1 MYTVQANGIER
12 IVIQKLPDK
21 LEALNL
27 QSQIS
32 EERANILFGSS
43 RSV

>member
-12 IVIQKLPDK
+12 IIQKLPDK